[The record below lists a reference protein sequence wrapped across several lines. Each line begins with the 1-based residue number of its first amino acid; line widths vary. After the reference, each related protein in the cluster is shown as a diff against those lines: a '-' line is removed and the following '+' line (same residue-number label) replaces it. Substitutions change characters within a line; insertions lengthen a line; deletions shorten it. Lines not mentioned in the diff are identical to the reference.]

1 MMENASTDTVVQSE
15 ENVAPVT
22 DTANPVDNVEQS
34 ATTDTKSENTTPAVE
49 IRDGKTF
56 VDGVRMYS
64 RDDTNRIAAN
74 AKNEVEKNILKD
86 LNVDSI
92 DSVKQVVSTLQ
103 TVSPEEGQSLNVD
116 SLRDAVKKREATV
129 EELKGQV
136 NSLKTELLLK
146 DHMGKLQSAMPSNWN
161 ADQQTAVVDLMKA
174 RGMLAVEGDTFAI
187 RNGNDFLTT
196 DGETPDY
203 GAAVE
208 TVGKSLGLSFG
219 KKGVD
224 LQYGETSSGDIGN
237 KALDE
242 AKMSSDVEYRN
253 AYMTIRKYQP
263 SLGRSDISD
272 AMVKSQLKKMK
283 G

>member
-1 MMENASTDTVVQSE
+1 MENASTDTVVQSE

-86 LNVDSI
+86 LNVYSI

-161 ADQQTAVVDLMKA
+161 AEQQNAVVDLMKA

>member
-1 MMENASTDTVVQSE
+1 
-15 ENVAPVT
+15 
-22 DTANPVDNVEQS
+22 
-34 ATTDTKSENTTPAVE
+34 
-49 IRDGKTF
+49 
-56 VDGVRMYS
+56 
-64 RDDTNRIAAN
+64 
-74 AKNEVEKNILKD
+74 
-86 LNVDSI
+86 
-92 DSVKQVVSTLQ
+92 
-103 TVSPEEGQSLNVD
+103 
-116 SLRDAVKKREATV
+116 
-129 EELKGQV
+129 
-136 NSLKTELLLK
+136 
-146 DHMGKLQSAMPSNWN
+146 
-161 ADQQTAVVDLMKA
+161 MKA

>member
-1 MMENASTDTVVQSE
+1 MENASTDTVVQSE

-49 IRDGKTF
+49 IRDCKTF

-136 NSLKTELLLK
+136 NSLKTDLVLK

-161 ADQQTAVVDLMKA
+161 AEQQNAVVDLMKA

-219 KKGVD
+219 KKGVA

>member
-1 MMENASTDTVVQSE
+1 MENASTDTVVQSE

-34 ATTDTKSENTTPAVE
+34 ATTNTKSENTTPAVE

-161 ADQQTAVVDLMKA
+161 AEQQNAVVDLMKA